1 MCNSNIESYIC
12 SSPNVTTMK
21 SPLAF
26 ILLFI
31 VYGGL
36 AQTRAVTETGD
47 EVILYDDGSW
57 SFLDED
63 LEAENAEI
71 PVNES
76 LFEKDKKST
85 FQIKS
90 KKLEVGLSINPKEW
104 SFTRSTDNESAEF
117 EFQMKGEDLYGMM
130 ITEKFEIPLETLKQI
145 ALDNARSAANDIK
158 LMKEEYRMVN
168 GVKVLMMQIKG
179 SLQGIK
185 FIYFGYYY
193 SSSMG
198 TVQLVTYTGEGLFE
212 EYYDKAEIFLN
223 GFEEL

>member
-1 MCNSNIESYIC
+1 
-12 SSPNVTTMK
+12 MK
-21 SPLAF
+21 STLAF
-26 ILLFI
+26 IFLFV
-31 VYGGL
+31 VYSGL
-36 AQTRAVTETGD
+36 TQTHAVTETGD

-57 SFLDED
+57 SFLDGD
-63 LEAENAEI
+63 LEAEDAEI
-71 PVNES
+71 PINES
-76 LFEKDKKST
+76 SFEKDKKST

-90 KKLEVGLSINPKEW
+90 KKLDVGLSINPKEW
-104 SFTRSTDNESAEF
+104 SFSRSTDNESAEF

-145 ALDNARSAANDIK
+145 ALDNARSAANDIQ

-179 SLQGIK
+179 SIQGIK

-198 TVQLVTYTGEGLFE
+198 TVQLVSYTGEGLFE